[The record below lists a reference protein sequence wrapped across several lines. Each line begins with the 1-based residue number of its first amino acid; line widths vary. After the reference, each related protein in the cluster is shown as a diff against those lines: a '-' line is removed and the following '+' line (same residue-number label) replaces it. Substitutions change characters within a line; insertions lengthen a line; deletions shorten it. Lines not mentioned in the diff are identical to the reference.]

1 MSSLGSTLQIIQKN
15 TLFSLSWIYVT
26 FGVSGCILNIFLFS
40 RKQFRTTSC
49 CKYFLVSSIGMLFNL
64 LIYSI
69 PTIYGYY
76 YTNPLTY
83 NIPFCK
89 FRSYFN
95 HITSVI
101 FRLILSAASFD
112 RFALSSSNVRLRNLA
127 NVKFAYRVIASII
140 ILVLLV
146 HIYMLIVYNI
156 KSNTCYNSL
165 DPIGITLVSIF
176 ALINNSFLP
185 TILMIIFT
193 IFIRKNLVAK
203 RERRQGGFIQQT
215 RIDQNDEIQFKRDQ
229 QVLRMLFGQIIAF
242 FVITSPYMVYSI
254 NNIISPYI
262 LNKSS
267 DHIAIENFI
276 TSISG
281 GLSYVFPAVSFYL
294 YTLTS
299 SLFRNELYLMLQT
312 SFFCFCPI
320 KNRRIE
326 PTSTHPTN

>member
-1 MSSLGSTLQIIQKN
+1 MSSLAGTLPLIQKN
-15 TLFSLSWIYVT
+15 ILFGLSWLYVS
-26 FGVSGCILNIFLFS
+26 FGVTGCILNIFLFS

-49 CKYFLVSSIGMLFNL
+49 CKYFLASSVGMLCNL

-83 NIPFCK
+83 NVPFCK

-127 NVKFAYRVIASII
+127 NVKFVYRIIASIV
-140 ILVLLV
+140 ILAFLV

-156 KSNTCYNSL
+156 KSNSCYNSL
-165 DPIGITLVSIF
+165 DAVGITLVSIF
-176 ALINNSFLP
+176 ALTNNSFLP
-185 TILMIIFT
+185 TTLMVIFT
-193 IFIRKNLVAK
+193 IFIRKNLATR
-203 RERRQGGFIQQT
+203 RERRQRGSVQVA
-215 RIDQNDEIQFKRDQ
+215 RVNQNKEIQFKRDQ
-229 QVLRMLFGQIIAF
+229 QVLRMLFVQVIAF

-262 LNKSS
+262 QNKSS
-267 DHIAIENFI
+267 DRVAIENFV
-276 TSISG
+276 TGISG

-299 SLFRNELYLMLQT
+299 SLFRNELYLMLR
-312 SFFCFCPI
+312 SSFCFCCRNQHQHI
-320 KNRRIE
+320 QQIN
-326 PTSTHPTN
+326 